1 MEMYRLEWR
10 GDEVVKIPMTDEQ
23 KKVKRSLFERA
34 MKKLVQVLPPSTAV
48 DVNDLIE
55 SGIAERLAF
64 FYLVLYLVVLLS
76 LLVAGTLSEQ
86 RKEYLSVKDPGRTTA
101 ICKQEPISVTGEFL
115 ADSAGRWSSNKEFD
129 PSMAIYSV
137 AFSGTSVTEGQFRD
151 VMRKL
156 SAQIQTL
163 GQKMTEY
170 DVIRSR
176 IAWSFFTIGDN
187 STKITFRPNAQL
199 QEMFILV
206 EPYQTP
212 VFSSYRGVCQP
223 KERLL
228 QPTYDYYTNTL
239 HIDFPYAPSPEFCPD
254 QLSIIEDSV
263 SNTFGLGG
271 TKDTSSIDVDVVQ
284 LALAFALNFGITDT
298 AFLSKKDSSVV
309 SGTTFNFWVHDR
321 YPDMRPVKCVTSP
334 GKPRVCFGVIGSTLT
349 SVFPVFTSAT
359 SDKNQKNETACE
371 CPRHSQNFKCNA
383 GVGQPIIYEEV
394 QIELLFA
401 TKPCTSDANRCDL
414 DGSFLSSMQNLQ
426 QLMAD
431 KSVNGPNEVQR
442 MVSELAFTAV
452 VYADWPSFYQ
462 IWKDGYILST
472 TSSYLSYADFSGNFK
487 KNLGAGVSMM
497 TVLLLL
503 NGPLNSQG
511 VSLAKLSSSSLSL
524 VNPYAPDGSP
534 KETLK
539 GLMCQDSLYRADALA
554 KMAETPPVKLV
565 QPYYSCS
572 ATPFQAFITSAG
584 LAAANTSL
592 LTTLVL
598 SFVISGIVFYFGKFR
613 NVKFVSPA
621 EKAEIRNKVEMDLMA
636 NAKSLRSNDDRL
648 FTENRRLIE
657 EVAALREAFIKLRKE
672 VRESAPS
679 PDSKRDSIP
688 DRRSLEGA
696 YDKLERRMSQDNP
709 MHQTGDGATRRFS
722 FSWENANGVKPRA
735 SQRLSSNEDLQQA
748 IFSDE
753 QATRRD
759 LRRLS
764 HSGLC

>member
-1 MEMYRLEWR
+1 MEQKDVEMYRLEWR

-137 AFSGTSVTEGQFRD
+137 AFSGTSVTEGEFRD

-156 SAQIQTL
+156 STQIQTL

-239 HIDFPYAPSPEFCPD
+239 HIDFPYALSPEFCPD

-359 SDKNQKNETACE
+359 SDKNQKNETACA
-371 CPRHSQNFKCNA
+371 CPQDRQDLKCNA

-401 TKPCTSDANRCDL
+401 TAPCSTSDANRCDL

-431 KSVNGPNEVQR
+431 KSVNGPNKVQR

-462 IWKDGYILST
+462 IWENGYIF
-472 TSSYLSYADFSGNFK
+472 SSYLSYTKFSENFEK
-487 KNLGAGVSMM
+487 LGAGVSMM

-511 VSLAKLSSSSLSL
+511 ISLASLSSTSLSR

-534 KETLK
+534 PDTVTYK

-648 FTENRRLIE
+648 FAENRRLIE

-696 YDKLERRMSQDNP
+696 YDKLERRMSQNNP
-709 MHQTGDGATRRFS
+709 FS

-748 IFSDE
+748 IFSEE
-753 QATRRD
+753 QVTRRD
-759 LRRLS
+759 SRRLS